1 MVGLEYPSQTH
12 PPLSFNVA
20 PSFFLDLHPQIWG
33 PQDLFFLLYLQ
44 FDGPS

>member
-12 PPLSFNVA
+12 APLSLNVA

-33 PQDLFFLLYLQ
+33 PQDSFCLLCLQ
-44 FDGPS
+44 VDGPS